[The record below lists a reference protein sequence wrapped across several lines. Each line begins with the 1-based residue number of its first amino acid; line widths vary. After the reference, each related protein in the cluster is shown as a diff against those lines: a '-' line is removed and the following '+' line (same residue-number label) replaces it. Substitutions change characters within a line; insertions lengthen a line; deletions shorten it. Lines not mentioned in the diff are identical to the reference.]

1 MNTLLISLAV
11 IAMLIALGE
20 AMYRVGYH
28 RGAYHATE
36 DCYKD
41 IEEVKNLADEQGY
54 KRGFSDGERQGY
66 NDGRRYEAIA
76 RHNTVYIA
84 SKHGKVYG
92 EEATEV

>member
-1 MNTLLISLAV
+1 MNIVLISCAV
-11 IAMLIALGE
+11 IAMLIVIGE

-28 RGAYHATE
+28 KGMNYASAEYEAIISETR
-36 DCYKD
+36 K
-41 IEEVKNLADEQGY
+41 LADEQGY
-54 KRGFSDGERQGY
+54 KRGFADGERQGY

-76 RHNTVYIA
+76 QHNAAYIA

>member
-1 MNTLLISLAV
+1 MNIVLTSCAV
-11 IAMLIALGE
+11 IAMLIVIGE
-20 AMYRVGYH
+20 AMYRVGYV
-28 RGAYHATE
+28 RGMGASKE
-36 DCYKD
+36 DYDNVVESAK
-41 IEEVKNLADEQGY
+41 KLADEEGY

-76 RHNTVYIA
+76 QHNTAYIA

>member
-1 MNTLLISLAV
+1 MNIVLISCAV
-11 IAMLIALGE
+11 IAMLIVIGK

-28 RGAYHATE
+28 CGVIHATD
-36 DCYKD
+36 DCFKD

-66 NDGRRYEAIA
+66 QDGRRYEAIA
-76 RHNTVYIA
+76 QHNTAYIA

>member
-1 MNTLLISLAV
+1 MNIVLISCAV
-11 IAMLIALGE
+11 IAMLIVIGE

-28 RGAYHATE
+28 RGVSHATD
-36 DCYKD
+36 DCFKD

-54 KRGFSDGERQGY
+54 KRGFTDGERQGY

-76 RHNTVYIA
+76 QHNAAYIA

>member
-11 IAMLIALGE
+11 IAMLIAIGE
-20 AMYRVGYH
+20 AMYRIGYS
-28 RGAYHATE
+28 RGASHATE
-36 DCYKD
+36 EANKD
-41 IEEVKNLADEQGY
+41 AEEALKLADDEGY

-76 RHNTVYIA
+76 QHNTAYIA

>member
-11 IAMLIALGE
+11 IAMFIVIGE
-20 AMYRVGYH
+20 AMYRVGYRKGIEHH
-28 RGAYHATE
+28 RSGCKACAE
-36 DCYKD
+36 DIKSD
-41 IEEVKNLADEQGY
+41 AQDEGY
-54 KRGFSDGERQGY
+54 KRGFADGERQGY

-76 RHNTVYIA
+76 QHNAAYIA

>member
-11 IAMLIALGE
+11 IAMLIVIGTIT
-20 AMYRVGYH
+20 YKVGYV
-28 RGAYHATE
+28 RGMNYASAEY
-36 DCYKD
+36 
-41 IEEVKNLADEQGY
+41 EEVIRETRKQADEEGY

-76 RHNTVYIA
+76 QHNAAYIA

>member
-1 MNTLLISLAV
+1 MTTLLIFAV
-11 IAMLIALGE
+11 IAIDIAILTLL
-20 AMYRVGYH
+20 YKIGYV
-28 RGAYHATE
+28 RGMNHASAEYE
-36 DCYKD
+36 DIIRETRK
-41 IEEVKNLADEQGY
+41 LADDEGY

-76 RHNTVYIA
+76 QHNAAYIA

>member
-1 MNTLLISLAV
+1 MNTLLIFAS
-11 IAMLIALGE
+11 IAINIAIITL
-20 AMYRVGYH
+20 MYKIGYV
-28 RGAYHATE
+28 RGMNYASAEYENIIRETR
-36 DCYKD
+36 K
-41 IEEVKNLADEQGY
+41 LADDEGY

-76 RHNTVYIA
+76 QHNAAYIA